1 MNYNLNLNDRPFKA
15 IKAGT
20 KKIEGRTQTSHET
33 FSYDDLKP
41 SDTITFKNSTT
52 NEKMVVMVNAVRHYS
67 NTRAMLE
74 HEGVENV
81 LSSGLDIEGGIESY
95 NSHPEYRENIP
106 KYGIY
111 AIEIKFLS
119 CSSPS

>member
-15 IKAGT
+15 IKSGT
-20 KKIEGRTQTSHET
+20 KNIEGRTQTSHET
-33 FSYDDLKP
+33 FSYDDMKP
-41 SDTITFKNSTT
+41 SDTITFTNSVTK
-52 NEKMVVMVNAVRHYS
+52 EKMTVEVMAIRHYPD
-67 NTRAMLE
+67 TRAMLE
-74 HEGVENV
+74 HEGVKNV

-95 NSHPEYRENIP
+95 NSHPEYRENIL

-111 AIEIKFLS
+111 GIEIKFLS